1 MFPPSKIMEMA
12 ERARFDGLN
21 GTVNFQNAILDM
33 AKADYN
39 AALKET
45 EGNFPHNISFVLNI
59 TCK

>member
-1 MFPPSKIMEMA
+1 MEMS